1 MRKAIQ
7 QYLHRGFP
15 LLRNDHQGWK
25 YIACI
30 GILIAILMNFQQPFG
45 LYAWEH
51 PYKWLVLSGFGL
63 IYTIVTGFYYLFFQV
78 LFPRLLHAATWTV
91 GKEILIS
98 LIIFVS
104 AGIVNWGLALATIP
118 WSTLSL
124 ISFARVQSE
133 TLVFGFSPVVLLA
146 SIIEARYLRRS
157 RLSANNANETIG
169 QKPVP
174 AIALLPIRLNGFQFE
189 AHELLYI
196 AADQN
201 YVFIYYTR
209 NGKNDR
215 KHCRITLKAIEAM
228 LKQHP
233 AIVRC
238 HRSFIINT
246 AKVIKTYGNS
256 ENLTVALKGCTDK
269 IPVSRNYFHRLKG
282 FFPLK

>member
-7 QYLHRGFP
+7 HYLHRRFP
-15 LLRNDHQGWK
+15 LLRTDHQSWR

-30 GILIAILMNFQQPFG
+30 GLLIAILMNFEQPFG

-51 PYKWLVLSGFGL
+51 PHKWLVLSGFGV
-63 IYTIVTGFYYLFFQV
+63 IYALVTGFYYLFFQV
-78 LFPRLLHAATWTV
+78 LFPRLLHASTWTV

-104 AGIVNWGLALATIP
+104 AGVVNWGYALATI
-118 WSTLSL
+118 SLTTLSL
-124 ISFARVQSE
+124 TSYARVQLK
-133 TLVFGFSPVVLLA
+133 TFVFGFLPALLLA
-146 SIIEARYLRRS
+146 SLIEVRYLRRS
-157 RLSANNANETIG
+157 RPSTDLSHDRFDQWHI
-169 QKPVP
+169 P
-174 AIALLPIRLNGFQFE
+174 ARAVDPIRLNGFQFE

-196 AADQN
+196 ASDQN

-233 AIVRC
+233 TILRC

-246 AKVIKTYGNS
+246 SKVIKSHGNS
-256 ENLTVALKGCTDK
+256 ENLTVALKGCNDK

-282 FFPLK
+282 HIPLK